1 MVSGIFIN
9 LPVKDLKKSIEFF
22 TQLGFTFN
30 QNFTDETA
38 TCMIVSDTISV
49 MLVSETRFKT
59 FSFNEICD
67 TSKSTEVLNC
77 LQVESK
83 ERIEKLVASALK
95 AGGSTFRE
103 ADDNDFM
110 YGHAFKDLD
119 GHIWELVFMKS
130 SADTK

>member
-1 MVSGIFIN
+1 MMISGIFIN
-9 LPVKDLKKSIEFF
+9 LPVKDLNKSIDFF

-30 QNFTDETA
+30 QNYTDESA

-49 MLVSETRFKT
+49 MLLNENRFKN
-59 FSFNEICD
+59 FSLNEICD
-67 TSKSTEVLNC
+67 TSKNTEVLNC
-77 LQVESK
+77 LQLESK
-83 ERIEKLVASALK
+83 ERIEKLVSSALK

-119 GHIWELVFMKS
+119 GHIWELVFMKQS
-130 SADTK
+130 